1 MSRDHATA
9 LQPRQQDR
17 NSISKKKSQNEMTKY
32 LENNY
37 NEKPTTNRKQLKQ
50 GSEEITF
57 KHMERNIKHPILEDR
72 NTNNEIELCVES

>member
-1 MSRDHATA
+1 
-9 LQPRQQDR
+9 
-17 NSISKKKSQNEMTKY
+17 MTKY